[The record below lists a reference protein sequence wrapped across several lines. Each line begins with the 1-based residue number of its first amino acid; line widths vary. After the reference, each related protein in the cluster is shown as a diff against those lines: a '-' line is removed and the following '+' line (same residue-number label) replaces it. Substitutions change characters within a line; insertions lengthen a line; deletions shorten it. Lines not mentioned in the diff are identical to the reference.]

1 METVLPRSWKEE
13 FERAA
18 AQDREEILYRE
29 KMKRV
34 EARERERRE
43 DVRIHEQKRDVT
55 AMAAF
60 QAALAPHQVVMDYRR
75 EVDQLG
81 VKTVEALM
89 EKEEALAA
97 VREKM
102 KAMLGKAHV
111 LPDGRRVFKTEDRQH
126 VFDEHGQ
133 QLSLDTIDPRSIDDK
148 KPTWEA
154 FSIEKDR
161 ADQLAREREQL
172 FDYQARLDAARERL
186 DKGEITNGE
195 LDEIKADLAAHMPDA
210 VRRKVEAEKPKA
222 DAAPAPANPAPSIMS
237 DMEGLKRP
245 VTVGAPAIP

>member
-1 METVLPRSWKEE
+1 METVLPRSWREE
-13 FERAA
+13 FARAA
-18 AQDREEILYRE
+18 AEDREEILYRE

-34 EARERERRE
+34 EVRERERRE
-43 DVRIHEQKRDVT
+43 DIRIHEQKREVA

-60 QAALAPHQVVMDYRR
+60 QAALAPPQVVLDYRR

-81 VKTVEALM
+81 VKTVEVLM

-111 LPDGRRVFKTEDRQH
+111 LPDGRRVFKTEDGQH

-133 QLSLDTIDPRSIDDK
+133 QLSPEVIDPGSIDDK

-154 FSIEKDR
+154 FSTEKQQ
-161 ADQLAREREQL
+161 ADQLARERQQL

-195 LDEIKADLAAHMPDA
+195 LDKIKADLAANMPEA
-210 VRRKVEAEKPKA
+210 VRQKVEAEKPK
-222 DAAPAPANPAPSIMS
+222 PAPANPAPSLMS
-237 DMEGLKRP
+237 DLEGLRRP
-245 VTVGAPAIP
+245 GTVGAPATP

>member
-18 AQDREEILYRE
+18 ALDREEILYRE
-29 KMKRV
+29 KMKRFEV
-34 EARERERRE
+34 RERERRE

-60 QAALAPHQVVMDYRR
+60 QAALAPTHVVMEYRR
-75 EVDQLG
+75 EVDHLG

-111 LPDGRRVFKTEDRQH
+111 LPDGRRVFKTEDGQH
-126 VFDEHGQ
+126 VFDEHSQ
-133 QLSLDTIDPRSIDDK
+133 QLSPSEIDPAASTTRSRRG
-148 KPTWEA
+148 KPSAPRSSRPTNWRVSA
-154 FSIEKDR
+154 NSSSITRPVSMPPASASTR
-161 ADQLAREREQL
+161 ARSPMAS
-172 FDYQARLDAARERL
+172 F
-186 DKGEITNGE
+186 
-195 LDEIKADLAAHMPDA
+195 KADLAAHMPDA
-210 VRRKVEAEKPKA
+210 VRRKVEAEQPKA
-222 DAAPAPANPAPSIMS
+222 DAAPAPVNPASSFMS
-237 DMEGLKRP
+237 DMEGLRRP
-245 VTVGAPAIP
+245 GTVVAPATP